1 MLNRLMFGMALQDAP
16 GEFEKFLR
24 WTAQCE
30 ENDER
35 RIAKIEEAMREDRRE
50 EKKKIIPMFT
60 RGLLGISVLGFTRL
74 LNC

>member
-50 EKKKIIPMFT
+50 EKT
-60 RGLLGISVLGFTRL
+60 TLGVLLGMIFESLGNILRVLEVS
-74 LNC
+74 